1 MLSLPTQASV
11 INSECLKTLKN
22 KKDRHSEGYFASY
35 YQNNRQNL
43 LAYSN
48 DYYQVKKLLTSYL
61 KEEEK
66 KDRKEYQKQYQKN
79 PQRKEYKR
87 T

>member
-1 MLSLPTQASV
+1 MLNLTVQAP
-11 INSECLKTLKN
+11 INNECLQPLKN
-22 KKDRHSEGYFASY
+22 KKDRHRKGYFASY
-35 YQNNRQNL
+35 YQNNRQHL
-43 LAYSN
+43 LDYSKEC
-48 DYYQVKKLLTSYL
+48 YQVKKLLASYL
-61 KEEEK
+61 EKEK